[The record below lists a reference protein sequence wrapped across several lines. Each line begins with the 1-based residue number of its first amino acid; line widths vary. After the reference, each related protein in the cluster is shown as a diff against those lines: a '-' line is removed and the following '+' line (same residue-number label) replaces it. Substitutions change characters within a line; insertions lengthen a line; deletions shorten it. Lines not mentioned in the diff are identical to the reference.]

1 MPFEPVYENIVVSR
15 QQRTTEEKIKA
26 ECATELSAESVSKII
41 NLYAQAVVTDKE
53 ISDGK
58 LRYLGKVTFFTCYE
72 SSDGSVQ
79 RHESSAA
86 FSGEIA
92 QGEACDR
99 DCIVLADVEKTDADL
114 SGATLSLSA
123 RVTVRVTIRE
133 KSSGRALQRGDGL
146 IVKEC
151 EVPLIK
157 SSGIKEVTYPIE
169 EEIELNYRVAQVVSQ
184 RAQAVVTAVQCG
196 VGAIILDGE
205 AHFSVVMLQSDGKS
219 VIIREDRT
227 IPFRAEIEC
236 EDAMPSSKAVAGA
249 CVKAF
254 KTEIFVDEE
263 NGSSKIVANVLIKC
277 EGEAFSEEIKS
288 FAEDAFSPEYSIK
301 AEKIR
306 IETVNRL
313 ANYGERVSIS
323 ERVAVEEIPIGAYIA
338 ATCDERTEIV
348 SAETADGVLTVT
360 GALSLNVLLTDAD
373 GKLSSRRIET
383 PFECKTECKLDDE
396 NKAVYLSAI
405 VSRAKILSATEIE
418 VFAEA
423 ALTVY
428 FEESS
433 VFPVMGEVVLEG
445 EKTKNDH
452 AVSVYLALENEG
464 LWDLAKRLGE
474 YPQALL
480 ETNPEL
486 SFPLTGKERIVVY
499 RQKRKSVG
507 LR

>member
-26 ECATELSAESVSKII
+26 ECATEISVESVSKII

-53 ISDGK
+53 IIDGK
-58 LRYLGKVTFFTCYE
+58 LRYLGKVTFFACYE
-72 SSDGSVQ
+72 TSDGSIQ
-79 RHESSAA
+79 KNESTAS

-92 QGEACDR
+92 QSEACER
-99 DCIVLADVEKTDADL
+99 DCGVWVDVEKAEADL
-114 SGATLSLSA
+114 SGASLLLSA
-123 RVTVRVTIRE
+123 RVTVRVTTRE
-133 KSSGRALQRGDGL
+133 KTTARALQRGDGL
-146 IVKEC
+146 IVKES
-151 EVPLIK
+151 EVSLIK
-157 SSGIKEVTYPIE
+157 SSGIKEVVYPIE
-169 EEIELNYRVAQVVSQ
+169 EEIELNYRVEQVVSQ

-205 AHFSVVMLQSDGKS
+205 THFSVVMLQSDGKS
-219 VIIREDRT
+219 AIIREDRT

-236 EDAMPSSKAVAGA
+236 EEAMPSSEAVAKA
-249 CVKAF
+249 CVKSF
-254 KTEIFVDEE
+254 KTEIFVDDE

-288 FAEDAFSPEYSIK
+288 FAEDAFSPEYSVR
-301 AEKIR
+301 ADKIR
-306 IETVNRL
+306 VETVKPR
-313 ANYGERVSIS
+313 ANYGERLSVS
-323 ERVAVEEIPIGAYIA
+323 ERVAVDEIPIGAYIA
-338 ATCDERTEIV
+338 ATCDERAEIV
-348 SAETADGVLTVT
+348 SAETTDGILTVT

-373 GKLSSRRIET
+373 GKLSSRSIET
-383 PFECKTECKLDDE
+383 PFECKIESKAAYE
-396 NKAVYLSAI
+396 NEAVCLTAI
-405 VSRAKILSATEIE
+405 SSRAKILSATEIE
-418 VFAEA
+418 IFAEA

-428 FEESS
+428 YEESS
-433 VFPVMGEVVLEG
+433 VFSVTGEVIADG
-445 EKTKNDH
+445 EKPKNDH

-499 RQKRKSVG
+499 RQKRKSIG
-507 LR
+507 SM

>member
-26 ECATELSAESVSKII
+26 ECVTELSVESVSKII
-41 NLYAQAVVTDKE
+41 NLYAQAVVIDKE
-53 ISDGK
+53 ISNGK
-58 LRYLGKVTFFTCYE
+58 LRYFGKVTFFACYE
-72 SSDGSVQ
+72 AMDGSVQ
-79 RHESSAA
+79 KYESSAD
-86 FSGEIA
+86 FSGELA
-92 QGEACDR
+92 QSEACER
-99 DCIVLADVEKTDADL
+99 DCSVWVDVEKAEADL
-114 SGATLSLSA
+114 SGATLALNARVLA
-123 RVTVRVTIRE
+123 RVTTKE
-133 KSSGRALQRGDGL
+133 KTSARALQRGDGL
-146 IVKEC
+146 IVKES

-157 SSGIKEVTYPIE
+157 SSGIKEVVYPIE

-205 AHFSVVMLQSDGKS
+205 AHFSVVMLQSDGKRA
-219 VIIREDRT
+219 IIREDRT
-227 IPFRAEIEC
+227 VPFRAEIEC
-236 EDAMPSSKAVAGA
+236 EEAMPSSEAVARA
-249 CVKAF
+249 NVKSF

-277 EGEAFSEEIKS
+277 EGEAFSEETKS
-288 FAEDAFSPEYSIK
+288 FAEDSFSPEYTVR

-306 IETVNRL
+306 VETVKQR
-313 ANYGERVSIS
+313 ANYGERVSVS

-338 ATCDERTEIV
+338 ATCDERAEIV
-348 SAETADGVLTVT
+348 SAEMADGVLTVT

-373 GKLSSRRIET
+373 GKISSRKIET
-383 PFECKTECKLDDE
+383 PFECKTECNAEDE
-396 NKAVYLSAI
+396 NKTVYLAAI
-405 VSRAKILSATEIE
+405 LSRAKILSATEIE

-428 FEESS
+428 FEERS
-433 VFPVMGEVVLEG
+433 VFSVTGEVSLDG

-499 RQKRKSVG
+499 RQKRKSD
-507 LR
+507 R